1 MVQNAFI
8 FPYTSE
14 KKISFSLEVPTAK
27 NEETVKIHDKQN
39 ETC

>member
-14 KKISFSLEVPTAK
+14 KEISFSLEELNAK
-27 NEETVKIHDKQN
+27 MKKR
-39 ETC
+39 

>member
-14 KKISFSLEVPTAK
+14 KKISFSLEAPITK
-27 NEETVKIHDKQN
+27 MKKQ
-39 ETC
+39 